1 MHSSAVSF
9 EVPAEAYDRFM
20 GRYSVRLSSQLADLA
35 GISARQ
41 TVLDVGCGPGAL
53 TAELV
58 RRLGPAAVTAVDP
71 SSAFV
76 AAVRERHPGVS
87 VERAFAEDL
96 PFDDETFD
104 AALAQLVV
112 HFMNDPVAGVGE
124 MARVTRSGGVV
135 ATCVWDHAKGGT
147 GPLSVYYRALHEV
160 DPSRPD
166 ESDRPGTHQGELA
179 GLFAT
184 AGLEEIEEATLTA
197 RVEHPTFEEW
207 WAPFELGVGTIA
219 TVFEELGP
227 DRVARLRELCRAE
240 LPPAPFVVE
249 ARAWAVRGRPA

>member
-1 MHSSAVSF
+1 VSF

-20 GRYSVRLSSQLADLA
+20 GRYSMRLSSQLADLA
-35 GISARQ
+35 GVSADQ

-76 AAVRERHPGVS
+76 AAVRERHPGVT

-96 PFDDETFD
+96 PFADGAFD

-166 ESDRPGTHQGELA
+166 ESDRPGTRPGELA
-179 GLFAT
+179 ELFAT
-184 AGLEEIEEATLTA
+184 AGLEEIQEATLVA

-207 WAPFELGVGTIA
+207 WAPFELGVGPIA
-219 TVFEELGP
+219 TVLAELGP
-227 DRVARLRELCRAE
+227 DRVARLREICRAE